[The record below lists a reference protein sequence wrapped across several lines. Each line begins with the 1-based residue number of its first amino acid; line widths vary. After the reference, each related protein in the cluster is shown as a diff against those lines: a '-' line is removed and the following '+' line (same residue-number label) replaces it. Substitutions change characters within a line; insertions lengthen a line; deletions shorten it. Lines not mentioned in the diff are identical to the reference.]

1 MRLHFGAVRQFV
13 IQIFV
18 QGFIGYVIHLSF
30 SAKTLNEYLDNEL
43 PNRAEAEL
51 HLAQCADCA
60 ARLTALQTLF
70 TEIESLPELALSKP
84 LAAPSTRRDAGFAL
98 PRWLKLTAT
107 LQAAL
112 ALIIVIL
119 AAPLITELLPAVQTP
134 SFADVLIQIQS
145 QWLTWLDLL
154 STFQLPTLP
163 QLPVIEISNLMI
175 TLTLAGISML
185 WLIGNGLLLRNQR

>member
-1 MRLHFGAVRQFV
+1 MHLTDHVTD
-13 IQIFV
+13 V
-18 QGFIGYVIHLSF
+18 Q
-30 SAKTLNEYLDNEL
+30 LNEYLDHES
-43 PNRAEAEL
+43 AEREQIET
-51 HLAQCADCA
+51 HISSCADCA
-60 ARLTALQTLF
+60 ARLTALQALF
-70 TEIESLPELALSKP
+70 AEIESLPELPLTHD
-84 LAAPSTRRDAGFAL
+84 LAARFTPTPSLPVPQL
-98 PRWLKLTAT
+98 PRWLTLTAT

-112 ALIIVIL
+112 ALFTVVI
-119 AAPLITELLPAVQTP
+119 AAPFITELLPAVQTP

>member
-1 MRLHFGAVRQFV
+1 MHLTDHVTD
-13 IQIFV
+13 V
-18 QGFIGYVIHLSF
+18 Q
-30 SAKTLNEYLDNEL
+30 LNEYLDHES
-43 PNRAEAEL
+43 AEREQIET
-51 HLAQCADCA
+51 HISSCADCA
-60 ARLTALQTLF
+60 ARLTALQALF
-70 TEIESLPELALSKP
+70 AEIESLPELPLTHD
-84 LAAPSTRRDAGFAL
+84 LAARFTPTPSLPVPRL
-98 PRWLKLTAT
+98 PRWLTLTAT

-112 ALIIVIL
+112 ALLTVII
-119 AAPLITELLPAVQTP
+119 AAPFITELLPAVQTP

>member
-1 MRLHFGAVRQFV
+1 MHLTDHVTD
-13 IQIFV
+13 V
-18 QGFIGYVIHLSF
+18 Q
-30 SAKTLNEYLDNEL
+30 LNEYLDHES
-43 PNRAEAEL
+43 AEREQIET
-51 HLAQCADCA
+51 HISSCADCA
-60 ARLTALQTLF
+60 ARLTALQALF
-70 TEIESLPELALSKP
+70 AEIESLPELPLTHD
-84 LAAPSTRRDAGFAL
+84 LAARFTPTPSLPVPQL
-98 PRWLKLTAT
+98 PRWLTLTAT

-112 ALIIVIL
+112 ALLTVIM
-119 AAPLITELLPAVQTP
+119 AAPFITELLPAVQTP

>member
-1 MRLHFGAVRQFV
+1 MHLTDHVTD
-13 IQIFV
+13 V
-18 QGFIGYVIHLSF
+18 Q
-30 SAKTLNEYLDNEL
+30 LNEYLDHES
-43 PNRAEAEL
+43 AEREQIET
-51 HLAQCADCA
+51 HISSCADCA
-60 ARLTALQTLF
+60 ARLTALQALF
-70 TEIESLPELALSKP
+70 AEIESLPELPLTHD
-84 LAAPSTRRDAGFAL
+84 LAARFTPTPSLPVPRL
-98 PRWLKLTAT
+98 PRWLTLTAT

-112 ALIIVIL
+112 ALLTVIM
-119 AAPLITELLPAVQTP
+119 AAPFITELLPAVQTP

>member
-1 MRLHFGAVRQFV
+1 M
-13 IQIFV
+13 
-18 QGFIGYVIHLSF
+18 HL
-30 SAKTLNEYLDNEL
+30 TDEQLNGYLDHES
-43 PNRAEAEL
+43 AEREQIET
-51 HLAQCADCA
+51 HISSCADCA
-60 ARLTALQTLF
+60 ARLTALQALF
-70 TEIESLPELALSKP
+70 AEIESLPELP
-84 LAAPSTRRDAGFAL
+84 LTHDLTARFTPTPSLPVPQL
-98 PRWLKLTAT
+98 PRWLTLTAT
-107 LQAAL
+107 LQVAL
-112 ALIIVIL
+112 ALLTVIM
-119 AAPLITELLPAVQTP
+119 AAPFITELLPAVQTP